1 MKRIKIIGLTGQSG
15 AGKSYVAELL
25 NKKQIPVI
33 NADLLVKE
41 LYDGKSPCVKTIS
54 AVFGADI
61 IDSTGNIIRPLLAER
76 AFLSKENTE
85 LLSSIVH
92 PFVISLTLKK
102 LKILAEKGE
111 KAVIIDAPQLF
122 ESNMDIIC
130 DFIISVTADRETRIK
145 RICIRDNISRESA
158 EMRFNAQYEE
168 KFFID
173 NSRYII
179 KNNGSIAELENSI
192 SLLYQDIICNL
203 R

>member
-33 NADLLVKE
+33 NADWLVKE

-61 IDSTGNIIRPLLAER
+61 IDSTGNIIRPQLAER
-76 AFLSKENTE
+76 AFSSKENTE